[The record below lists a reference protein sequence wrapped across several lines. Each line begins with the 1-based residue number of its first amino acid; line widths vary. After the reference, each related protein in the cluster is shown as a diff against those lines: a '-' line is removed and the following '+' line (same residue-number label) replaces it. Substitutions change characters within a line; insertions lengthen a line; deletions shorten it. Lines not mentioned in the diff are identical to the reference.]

1 MHPFRPENRSRYLR
15 RYAVIV
21 HDLVMIALAWFLA
34 ILLRSSIGDEGFQPM
49 VTLDILLMVVMVQG
63 AVQWWS
69 GLYRSVWR
77 FASLRDLMNIAR
89 AAIIGAMAVGLAL
102 FLINR
107 LEGVPRAALL
117 FYPAILI
124 VLLGGPRLL
133 FRIWKDYRL
142 GLTQLS
148 DRKRM
153 LILGAGRAGE
163 MLVRDMLRDKEYV
176 PVAFLDD
183 NRSLKGA
190 KIHGVPVRG
199 PLNGLPKV
207 VERFSVDLV
216 IIAIPSA
223 STAQMQY
230 VVSLC
235 EQAGVPFL
243 TLPRVKDIVS
253 GRARAETLREVAIE
267 DLLGRDPVSLDW
279 QQMRHGISDHT
290 VLISGAGGS
299 IGSEMCR
306 QVAAL
311 GPRRLVLVERGEF
324 NLYAIE
330 MELLE
335 AFPALEIHP
344 FLVDVCDRAAI
355 ERLFARFRPQM
366 VFHAAAYKH
375 VPLLQEQIREAV
387 RNNVLGTRNLA
398 SAADAHGCGTFV
410 MVSTDKAVNPTNV
423 MGACKRVAERYC
435 QSFHSRSGT
444 HFITVRFGNVLGS
457 AGSVVPLFRR
467 QIAAGGPVTLT
478 HNEIERFFMTIAEA
492 CQLVMQAGV
501 MGKGGEIFVLDMG
514 EPVRIRYLAEQMIR
528 LSGKV
533 PDEDIKIT
541 TIGLRPG
548 EKLYEEL
555 SYGSENLASTEHSS
569 ILLARTQ
576 EGSRSDLEPLI
587 EQLDAACL
595 AFDEARIEQLMRE
608 LVPTWQDP
616 EPEPEPEPD
625 SRSDEAEGSD
635 AAGPDAKQKSEPSAE
650 SGGDHK
656 QETSV

>member
-1 MHPFRPENRSRYLR
+1 MHPFRSENRSRYVR

-21 HDLVMIALAWFLA
+21 HDLLMVALAWFLA
-34 ILLRSSIGDEGFQPM
+34 ILLRSSIGDEGFQPV
-49 VTLDILLMVVMVQG
+49 VTLDILLLVVVVQG
-63 AVQWWS
+63 GVQWWS

-107 LEGVPRAALL
+107 LEGVPRTTLL
-117 FYPAILI
+117 FYPVILI
-124 VLLGGPRLL
+124 LLLGGPRLL

-183 NRSLKGA
+183 NRALKGA

-230 VVSLC
+230 VVGLC

-279 QQMRHGISDHT
+279 QQLRHGISEQT

-311 GPRRLVLVERGEF
+311 GPKQIVLVERGEF

-335 AFPALEIHP
+335 TFPELEIHP
-344 FLVDVCDRAAI
+344 FQADVCDRAAVD
-355 ERLFARFRPQM
+355 RLFARFVPEM

-435 QSFHSRSGT
+435 QSFHPRSKT

-478 HNEIERFFMTIAEA
+478 HDEIERFFMTIAEA

-514 EPVRIRYLAEQMIR
+514 QPVRIRYLAEQMIR

-533 PDEDIKIT
+533 PDEDIRIT

-555 SYGSENLASTEHSS
+555 SYDSENLASTEHSS
-569 ILLARTQ
+569 ILLARTR

-595 AFDEARIEQLMRE
+595 DFDEARIEVLMRE
-608 LVPTWQDP
+608 LVPTWH
-616 EPEPEPEPD
+616 EPEPEPD
-625 SRSDEAEGSD
+625 GDPGANSERPSQPV
-635 AAGPDAKQKSEPSAE
+635 AAADAKQQSGTSMEPDTAQS
-650 SGGDHK
+650 K
-656 QETSV
+656 ETNV